1 MVCWLFVRHQT
12 HISLDNKTA
21 LAIQDGFPDRHTI
34 PLCFCIHL
42 QFSSRN
48 PKYLDMKA
56 LWGPLFRE
64 ELQEQLQKF
73 RPLPPR
79 AGVPARLRGL
89 ASSGRG
95 ALWPNLNL
103 WISTHPGASGCSFS
117 PQQIQIQ
124 IQIQVMPIQIQVI
137 QIQIQFKQ
145 KQLQKQTQIQL
156 QSSLNPWSMTDVRT
170 FQCPMYCNVCH
181 G

>member
-1 MVCWLFVRHQT
+1 MASLIDTQFHFVFVYTFSFLHKTQN
-12 HISLDNKTA
+12 ISIWRPSGA
-21 LAIQDGFPDRHTI
+21 P
-34 PLCFCIHL
+34 
-42 QFSSRN
+42 SSEKNYRSNYRN
-48 PKYLDMKA
+48 SA
-56 LWGPLFRE
+56 
-64 ELQEQLQKF
+64 
-73 RPLPPR
+73 PLPPR

-117 PQQIQIQ
+117 PHQIQIQ
-124 IQIQVMPIQIQVI
+124 IQIQVM

-156 QSSLNPWSMTDVRT
+156 QSILNPWSMTDVRT
-170 FQCPMYCNVCH
+170 FQCPMYAT
-181 G
+181 GK